1 MVRPPHAM
9 SFKAKDHYFFK
20 AKKDGYVARSAY
32 KLLDLQKRH
41 KLINRGNSV
50 LDLGCSPGS
59 WSQVALE
66 LIGKEGHLVGVD
78 LKPVTINPTEN
89 ARFIV
94 EDILKLSPE
103 ELGGP
108 FDVVLSDMAPSTTG
122 IRIRDQALSEELCRM
137 VLEIASGYLKPGGH
151 LVMKLFEGP
160 ESQEIVKKTK
170 SMFARVDRIK
180 PEAVR
185 KGSFETYIV
194 GLKRK
199 P

>member
-1 MVRPPHAM
+1 M

-41 KLINRGNSV
+41 KLILRGQSV

-66 LIGKEGHLVGVD
+66 LVGTDGRLVGVD
-78 LKPVTINPTEN
+78 LKPVTINAP
-89 ARFIV
+89 AHAKFIV
-94 EDILKLSPE
+94 GDILKLSVD
-103 ELGGP
+103 ELAGP
-108 FDVVLSDMAPSTTG
+108 FDVVLSDMAPNTTG
-122 IRIRDQALSEELCRM
+122 IRIRDQAHSEELCRM
-137 VLEIASGYLKPGGH
+137 VLNIAKSHLKPGGH

-160 ESQEIVKKTK
+160 EAQEIVKEAK
-170 SMFARVDRIK
+170 SMFARVDRTK

-194 GLKRK
+194 GLKRNK
-199 P
+199 